1 MGFKNAQ
8 VVVHNSKK
16 EYENDV
22 MKIILNMNQ
31 EYKSRGKSDIELAKD
46 VLQMLEERKIPNQS
60 KEKILQKVL
69 EIKKNEKK

>member
-60 KEKILQKVL
+60 KEKILQKLL

>member
-60 KEKILQKVL
+60 KEKIL
-69 EIKKNEKK
+69 